1 MEYLIVTGRKQ
12 LKMLEGMASFW
23 ILWSLYFV
31 FVVFYYGIENL
42 IIQGRRKLRVFRLN
56 GYLKYSYYNG

>member
-23 ILWSLYFV
+23 ILWSFIFCDYLIYLS
-31 FVVFYYGIENL
+31 IET
-42 IIQGRRKLRVFRLN
+42 
-56 GYLKYSYYNG
+56 